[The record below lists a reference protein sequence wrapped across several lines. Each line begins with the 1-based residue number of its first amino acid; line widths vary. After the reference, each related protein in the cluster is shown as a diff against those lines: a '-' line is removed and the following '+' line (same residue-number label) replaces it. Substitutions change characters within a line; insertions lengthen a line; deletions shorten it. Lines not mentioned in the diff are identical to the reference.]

1 MFSYSKN
8 SVGKVDGVIQ
18 GRAEGTRDRYH
29 VHEQDC
35 GRERTRQTGH
45 RKEREFYKKNVLE
58 NKEERS
64 QQSQDS
70 SQLDRIWY
78 DSYEDGG
85 SASLNDHFGFDSGML
100 LYGNGGI
107 SEFKKYQKED
117 LQGAEK
123 VPKRR
128 RISQKRIQGN
138 IDNERWEL
146 SRLGGSGIGLG
157 ADIMERKD
165 TLFLS
170 DLEFDEKNNKK
181 IHIIVDRTYPKFLKS
196 WEMST
201 IRSQLEFSKGD
212 QETENDEISTIKD
225 KTSDIAKLAR
235 TGSSILKTLRLKEN
249 KTKMRQRFWELQ
261 DSKIGALI
269 SSEKLHSLENPMHL
283 QSEAGEDESD
293 NYKQSFGNLLKKN
306 KDRSGD
312 HANNHVKS
320 ANSDI
325 FEDSENDPR
334 QIMLKTRRS
343 LPVYKVRDSLLKL
356 IGEHMVVIVVG
367 ETGSGKTTQLT
378 QYLHEYG
385 YSRRGIIG
393 CTQPRRVAAVSVAQR
408 VADEMDVDLG
418 EEVGYTI
425 RFEDFTNKSTVI
437 KYMTDGVLMRE
448 SLNDPELE
456 RYSVIIMDEAHERS
470 LSTDVLFGIFRNV
483 LLNRRDF
490 RLIVT
495 SATMD
500 SEKLSLFFGNA
511 PIFNIPGRT
520 YPVEIEYLRYFPDD
534 YIDAAVRQCLK
545 IHCTNPL
552 SFSSNKDDPNNQ
564 KNDGDILIFM
574 TGQED
579 IEATCI
585 LISEKLENLMM
596 DGADPLLILPIYSQL
611 PSDLQAK
618 IFKPSPYRKVI
629 VATNIAETSL
639 TLDGIRYVIDCGL
652 CKVKIYNPKIGMDSL
667 QITPISQANAS
678 QRSGRA
684 GRVSSGI
691 CYRMYTEQTFLVD
704 MLPNSVP
711 EIQRTNL
718 SNVVLLLKSLGS
730 EDVFSFPFIDPPS
743 SSSISTSLYQL
754 WSLGALDDEGSL
766 TDLGRQMARFP
777 LDPPLS
783 KVLLTANKLDCLI
796 EVIVVV
802 AMLTVPSVFYRPKD
816 RLEEA
821 DSSREKFSVP
831 ESDHLTLLNIFIQW
845 KRHGSHAK
853 WSEKHFLHQKA
864 LLRVEEVFKQILEI
878 YSNIMNI
885 ETIIKFD
892 WKPNPLCWDNLR
904 KAFCSG
910 YFHNSAKI
918 RAIGQYVNLSTSV
931 PAYIHPSSS
940 LFLSGVNPDYL
951 VYHEVIITSK
961 EYMNTVSAIEPE
973 WLNFYAPHIFKL
985 NIYDFNKDLP
995 SLDNSSHS
1003 NCQKFKSE
1011 KLGNLNTNNS
1021 YTEPD
1026 TREVKNPTN
1035 LLNQQQKVCNKLSE
1049 KIKNRKNKHA
1059 LSFSFEE

>member
-1 MFSYSKN
+1 MFSDRSN
-8 SVGKVDGVIQ
+8 SGGKASGLIRE
-18 GRAEGTRDRYH
+18 RAEGRKDRYH
-29 VHEQDC
+29 VYERDW
-35 GRERTRQTGH
+35 GSERTKQKNYK
-45 RKEREFYKKNVLE
+45 KEREFYSRSLLDRE
-58 NKEERS
+58 EERT
-64 QQSQDS
+64 QLPQDS

-85 SASLNDHFGFDSGML
+85 SASLNDHFAFDSGLL
-100 LYGNGGI
+100 LYGNGGV
-107 SEFKKYQKED
+107 SELTKYSKED
-117 LQGAEK
+117 LQKTGK
-123 VPKRR
+123 VQKRR

-157 ADIMERKD
+157 IDIMERKD
-165 TLFLS
+165 NLFLN

-181 IHIIVDRTYPKFLKS
+181 IHIIVDRTYPAFLKT
-196 WEMST
+196 WEMNT
-201 IRSQLEFSKGD
+201 IRSQLEFSRWD
-212 QETENDEISTIKD
+212 QETENDEISIIKD

-235 TGSSILKTLRLKEN
+235 TGSSILKTLRSKEN

-269 SSEKLHSLENPMHL
+269 SSDKPHSPENSIRL
-283 QSEAGEDESD
+283 QEEAGEGESGSF
-293 NYKQSFGNLLKKN
+293 KQSFGSLFKRN
-306 KDRSGD
+306 KDESGNHRNSNESGTD
-312 HANNHVKS
+312 SDLFGDLENN
-320 ANSDI
+320 
-325 FEDSENDPR
+325 PR
-334 QIMLKTRRS
+334 QQILKTRQN

-356 IGEHMVVIVVG
+356 IGEHMVVVVVG

-408 VADEMDVDLG
+408 VADEMNVDLG

-425 RFEDFTNKSTVI
+425 RFEDFTSKSTVI

-470 LSTDVLFGIFRNV
+470 LSTDVLFGIFRSV

-520 YPVEIEYLRYFPDD
+520 FPVEIEYLRYFPDD

-552 SFSSNKDDPNNQ
+552 GLLSNKDDTNNQ
-564 KNDGDILIFM
+564 KSDGDILIFM

-579 IEATCI
+579 IEATCV
-585 LISEKLENLMM
+585 LISEKLDSLMI

-652 CKVKIYNPKIGMDSL
+652 CKVKVYNPKIGMDSL

-704 MLPNSVP
+704 MLPNSIP

-754 WSLGALDDEGSL
+754 WSLGALDDKGSL

-816 RLEEA
+816 RVEEA
-821 DSSREKFSVP
+821 DASREKFSVP

-845 KRHGSHAK
+845 KRHGSHVK

-878 YSNIMNI
+878 YSNIINI
-885 ETIIKFD
+885 ETIPKVD
-892 WKPNPLCWDNLR
+892 WKPNPMCWDNLR

-985 NIYDFNKDLP
+985 NIYDSNKDLI
-995 SLDNSSHS
+995 SLDNSSQIS
-1003 NCQKFKSE
+1003 CKKPNSDE
-1011 KLGNLNTNNS
+1011 IENVNTIT
-1021 YTEPD
+1021 YTE
-1026 TREVKNPTN
+1026 TGTMEEAQNSTN
-1035 LLNQQQKVCNKLSE
+1035 LPNPQPELCKKSSS
-1049 KIKNRKNKHA
+1049 KIKSKKNKHA
-1059 LSFSFEE
+1059 LSFSFGD

>member
-1 MFSYSKN
+1 MMHS
-8 SVGKVDGVIQ
+8 GKQVA
-18 GRAEGTRDRYH
+18 GRG
-29 VHEQDC
+29 
-35 GRERTRQTGH
+35 
-45 RKEREFYKKNVLE
+45 KEHILQAQE
-58 NKEERS
+58 S
-64 QQSQDS
+64 H
-70 SQLDRIWY
+70 QLDRIWY
-78 DSYEDGG
+78 DSYEEGG
-85 SASLNDHFGFDSGML
+85 STSLNDHLGFDEELLAYRGEAFGESQGLASGPQDS
-100 LYGNGGI
+100 GGY
-107 SEFKKYQKED
+107 F
-117 LQGAEK
+117 
-123 VPKRR
+123 KRR
-128 RISQKRIQGN
+128 RVSQKKIQGN

-146 SRLGGSGIGLG
+146 SRLGGSGVAGLSSEV
-157 ADIMERKD
+157 MERKD

-181 IHIIVDRTYPKFLKS
+181 IHIIVDRAYPKFLKS

-201 IRSQLEFSKGD
+201 IKSQLEFSEGALDTGD
-212 QETENDEISTIKD
+212 DEVGIVKD
-225 KTSDIAKLAR
+225 KTSDIAKMAKA
-235 TGSSILKTLRLKEN
+235 GSSILKTLRLKEN

-261 DSKIGALI
+261 DSRIGELI
-269 SSEKLHSLENPMHL
+269 SSDKNPGSLQTEE
-283 QSEAGEDESD
+283 QDDSS
-293 NYKQSFGNLLKKN
+293 KQSFGDLFKRSRDKPVVSGNRSSEAEDVFGDA
-306 KDRSGD
+306 KDD
-312 HANNHVKS
+312 Y
-320 ANSDI
+320 
-325 FEDSENDPR
+325 R
-334 QIMLKTRRS
+334 QRIQSTRRS
-343 LPVYKVRDSLLKL
+343 LPVYKVKDSLIKL
-356 IGEHMVVIVVG
+356 IGEHMVVVVVG

-385 YSRRGIIG
+385 YSKRGIIG

-408 VADEMDVDLG
+408 VADEMDVYLG

-425 RFEDFTNKSTVI
+425 RFEDFTSKSTVI

-470 LSTDVLFGIFRNV
+470 LSTDVLFGIFRSV
-483 LLNRRDF
+483 LSSRRDF
-490 RLIVT
+490 RLVVT

-500 SEKLSLFFGNA
+500 SEKLSSFFGNA
-511 PIFNIPGRT
+511 PIFSIPGRT
-520 YPVEIEYLRYFPDD
+520 FPVEIEYLRHFPDD

-552 SFSSNKDDPNNQ
+552 GSLGDKESPNSETE
-564 KNDGDILIFM
+564 KGDILIFM

-585 LISEKLENLMM
+585 LISEKLESLMM

-618 IFKPSPYRKVI
+618 IFKPSPFRKVI

-652 CKVKIYNPKIGMDSL
+652 CKVKVYNPKIGMDSL

-684 GRVSSGI
+684 GRVASGI
-691 CYRMYTEQTFLVD
+691 CYRMYTEQTFFAD
-704 MLPNSVP
+704 MLPNSIP

-730 EDVFSFPFIDPPS
+730 DDVFSFPFIDPPS

-754 WSLGALDDEGSL
+754 WSLGAVDAEGSL

-802 AMLTVPSVFYRPKD
+802 AMLTIPSVFYRPKD
-816 RLEEA
+816 RMEEA
-821 DSSREKFSVP
+821 DASREKFSVP

-845 KRHGSHAK
+845 KRHGSHSK
-853 WSEKHFLHQKA
+853 WSERHFLHQKA
-864 LLRVEEVFKQILEI
+864 LQRVEEVFKQIAEI
-878 YSNIMNI
+878 YSNVMNI
-885 ETIIKFD
+885 GSIPKID
-892 WKPNPLCWDNLR
+892 LKPNPLCWDNLR

-973 WLNFYAPHIFKL
+973 WLNLYAPHIFKL
-985 NIYDFNKDLP
+985 NIYNSNVALP
-995 SLDNSSHS
+995 SLESSS
-1003 NCQKFKSE
+1003 
-1011 KLGNLNTNNS
+1011 NLNSCESKPEELREDLDNNITCTESNSHFETNYS
-1021 YTEPD
+1021 TTFPSD
-1026 TREVKNPTN
+1026 PHSKSLR
-1035 LLNQQQKVCNKLSE
+1035 
-1049 KIKNRKNKHA
+1049 KIKSKNNKHA
-1059 LSFSFEE
+1059 LSFSFDDQ

>member
-1 MFSYSKN
+1 MSPDGRGQIKKGGRDGGQ
-8 SVGKVDGVIQ
+8 GKVWR
-18 GRAEGTRDRYH
+18 GRSRYSVNEQTWNREGSSLTDYR
-29 VHEQDC
+29 
-35 GRERTRQTGH
+35 RELKFYE
-45 RKEREFYKKNVLE
+45 KE
-58 NKEERS
+58 
-64 QQSQDS
+64 QQSQPP
-70 SQLDRIWY
+70 QEYFQQDRIWY

-85 SASLNDHFGFDSGML
+85 SASLNDHLGFESGLL
-100 LYGNGGI
+100 LYGEGALGTHRNQTESMQGP
-107 SEFKKYQKED
+107 EKPFKQK
-117 LQGAEK
+117 
-123 VPKRR
+123 
-128 RISQKRIQGN
+128 RISQKKIQGN

-157 ADIMERKD
+157 SEIIERKD
-165 TLFLS
+165 TLFLN
-170 DLEFDEKNNKK
+170 DLEFDEKNNKR

-196 WEMST
+196 WELNT
-201 IRSQLEFSKGD
+201 IKSQLESFKGD
-212 QETENDEISTIKD
+212 TETENDEVNTIKD

-249 KTKMRQRFWELQ
+249 KVKMRQRFWELQ
-261 DSKIGALI
+261 NSKIGALI
-269 SSEKLHSLENPMHL
+269 SSDKSHSIEENSIYP
-283 QSEAGEDESD
+283 QDGPKEGEYDHS
-293 NYKQSFGNLLKKN
+293 KQSFGDLFTKSKDISKN
-306 KDRSGD
+306 GQNTSNNSNEFLDP
-312 HANNHVKS
+312 AN
-320 ANSDI
+320 
-325 FEDSENDPR
+325 DSR
-334 QIMLKTRRS
+334 QRMLMTRRS
-343 LPVYKVRDSLLKL
+343 LPVYKVRDSLIKL
-356 IGEHMVVIVVG
+356 IGEHMVVVVVG

-378 QYLHEYG
+378 QYLHEFG
-385 YSRRGIIG
+385 YSKRGIIG

-408 VADEMDVDLG
+408 VADEMNVDLG
-418 EEVGYTI
+418 KEVGYTI
-425 RFEDFTNKSTVI
+425 RFEDFTSKSTVI

-448 SLNDPELE
+448 SLSDPELE
-456 RYSVIIMDEAHERS
+456 RYSAIIMDEAHERS
-470 LSTDVLFGIFRNV
+470 LNTDVLFGIFRSV
-483 LLNRRDF
+483 LSNRRDF

-500 SEKLSLFFGNA
+500 SEKLSSFFGNA

-520 YPVEIEYLRYFPDD
+520 FPVEIEYLRYFPDD

-552 SFSSNKDDPNNQ
+552 SLLENKDNSDE
-564 KNDGDILIFM
+564 KKKKDGDILIFM

-579 IEATCI
+579 IEAACI
-585 LISEKLENLMM
+585 LISEKLENLMI
-596 DGADPLLILPIYSQL
+596 DGADPLMILPIYSQL

-652 CKVKIYNPKIGMDSL
+652 CKVKVYNPKIGMDSL

-691 CYRMYTEQTFLVD
+691 CYRMYTEQTFLAD

-754 WSLGALDDEGSL
+754 WSLGALDDNGSL

-796 EVIVVV
+796 EAIVVV
-802 AMLTVPSVFYRPKD
+802 AMLTVPSIFYRPKD

-821 DSSREKFSVP
+821 DASREKFSIP

-845 KRHGSHAK
+845 KRHGSNIR
-853 WSEKHFLHQKA
+853 WSERHFLHQKA
-864 LLRVEEVFKQILEI
+864 LIRVEEVFNQIVEI
-878 YSNIMNI
+878 YSNIMSM
-885 ETIIKFD
+885 ETIPRID

-931 PAYIHPSSS
+931 PTYIHPSSS

-951 VYHEVIITSK
+951 IYHEVIITSK
-961 EYMNTVSAIEPE
+961 EYMNAVSAIEPE

-985 NIYDFNKDLP
+985 NINDSNKEDLL
-995 SLDNSSHS
+995 SLNDSSQINDQKPDLEEPENLINVFRENDLKVDVQSLSAFENS
-1003 NCQKFKSE
+1003 Q
-1011 KLGNLNTNNS
+1011 
-1021 YTEPD
+1021 P
-1026 TREVKNPTN
+1026 EVFDRSSRKIRSKN
-1035 LLNQQQKVCNKLSE
+1035 
-1049 KIKNRKNKHA
+1049 NKHA
-1059 LSFSFEE
+1059 LSFSFGE

>member
-1 MFSYSKN
+1 MFS
-8 SVGKVDGVIQ
+8 DGRGHRECGGRDGGSGGQ
-18 GRAEGTRDRYH
+18 GRARRGRSRYA
-29 VHEQDC
+29 VHEKPWNPE
-35 GRERTRQTGH
+35 GSMQTIY
-45 RKEREFYKKNVLE
+45 RKG
-58 NKEERS
+58 ERS
-64 QQSQDS
+64 QQLQES
-70 SQLDRIWY
+70 SQQDRIWY
-78 DSYEDGG
+78 DSYEDG
-85 SASLNDHFGFDSGML
+85 SSTSLNDHLGFDSGLL
-100 LYGNGGI
+100 LYGKGV
-107 SEFKKYQKED
+107 SEVYKHPTES
-117 LQGAEK
+117 LQGQGK
-123 VPKRR
+123 LSKRR

-146 SRLGGSGIGLG
+146 SRLGGSGIGLNS
-157 ADIMERKD
+157 DIIERKD

-181 IHIIVDRTYPKFLKS
+181 IHIILDRTYPKFLKS
-196 WEMST
+196 WELST
-201 IRSQLEFSKGD
+201 IRSQLESFRGN
-212 QETENDEISTIKD
+212 QETENDEVSIVKD

-249 KTKMRQRFWELQ
+249 KIKMRQRFWELQ
-261 DSKIGALI
+261 NSKIGALI
-269 SSEKLHSLENPMHL
+269 SSDKSHSLEDSSICL
-283 QSEAGEDESD
+283 QEEIGEGENENS
-293 NYKQSFGNLLKKN
+293 KHSFGDLFRRNR
-306 KDRSGD
+306 DI
-312 HANNHVKS
+312 S
-320 ANSDI
+320 ANSQKVCTDSNLLLNP
-325 FEDSENDPR
+325 EDDSR
-334 QIMLKTRRS
+334 QKMLIMRRT

-356 IGEHMVVIVVG
+356 IGEHMVVVVVG

-385 YSRRGIIG
+385 YSKRGIIG

-425 RFEDFTNKSTVI
+425 RFEDFTSKSTVI

-456 RYSVIIMDEAHERS
+456 RYSAVIMDEAHERS
-470 LSTDVLFGIFRNV
+470 LNTDVLFGIFRSV
-483 LLNRRDF
+483 LSNRRDF

-500 SEKLSLFFGNA
+500 SEKLSSFFGNA

-520 YPVEIEYLRYFPDD
+520 FPVEIEYLRYFPDD

-552 SFSSNKDDPNNQ
+552 DLLENKDSPDKQ
-564 KNDGDILIFM
+564 KKDGDILIFM

-585 LISEKLENLMM
+585 LISEKLESLMI

-652 CKVKIYNPKIGMDSL
+652 CKVKVYNPKIGMDSL

-691 CYRMYTEQTFLVD
+691 CYRMYTEQTFLAD

-754 WSLGALDDEGSL
+754 WSLGALDDNGSL

-783 KVLLTANKLDCLI
+783 KVLLTANKLDCLM

-802 AMLTVPSVFYRPKD
+802 AMLTVPSIFYRPKD

-821 DSSREKFSVP
+821 DTSREKFSIP

-845 KRHGSHAK
+845 KRHGSHVR
-853 WSEKHFLHQKA
+853 WSERHFLHQKA
-864 LLRVEEVFKQILEI
+864 LLRVEEVFKQIVEI
-878 YSNIMNI
+878 YSNTMSM
-885 ETIIKFD
+885 ETIPRID

-985 NIYDFNKDLP
+985 NVYDSNKEGLS
-995 SLDNSSHS
+995 SLNNSSQI
-1003 NCQKFKSE
+1003 NFQKPE
-1011 KLGNLNTNNS
+1011 LE
-1021 YTEPD
+1021 EPED
-1026 TREVKNPTN
+1026 LKNASVENESREGAQSFSIFDSS
-1035 LLNQQQKVCNKLSE
+1035 QQEVFDRVSR
-1049 KIKNRKNKHA
+1049 KIKNRNNKHA
-1059 LSFSFEE
+1059 LSFSFGD